1 MMIIENLLNKP
12 EFYYWFLIPTIIA
25 VFVVA
30 KAIILL
36 AKKRSFINWT
46 FSTIILILNVISEY
60 ILGIIF
66 FTDSWPTFLP
76 YIGIGLALII
86 YLIQKYINKIISR

>member
-1 MMIIENLLNKP
+1 MIIGNLLNKP

-30 KAIILL
+30 KTIILL
-36 AKKRSFINWT
+36 AKKRNFINWT
-46 FSTIILILNVISEY
+46 FSTIILILTLISEY

-76 YIGIGLALII
+76 HIGIVLALIF
-86 YLIQKYINKIISR
+86 YLIQKYINKITSR